1 VREYTIA
8 AVIAVAAVVGVEL
21 GFLHTGLLRSRAY
34 WVSMAI
40 CYGFMIA
47 VNGWLTKLSAP
58 IVLYDERRTTGWR
71 APWDIPVEDYL
82 FGFALLTLTMLLWD
96 AAGARRRTDR
106 DSRVVEVP
114 FRASTHHENHPG

>member
-1 VREYTIA
+1 MREYTIA
-8 AVIAVAAVVGVEL
+8 AVLAVGAVIGLEVGL
-21 GFLHTGLLRSRAY
+21 LRTGLLRSRAY
-34 WVSMAI
+34 WISMAI

-71 APWDIPVEDYL
+71 VPWHIPVEDYL

-96 AAGARRRTDR
+96 VAGARRGLR
-106 DSRVVEVP
+106 SGP
-114 FRASTHHENHPG
+114 GIASSVRSQP